1 MLRTK
6 VSPMTAMEEEIEA
19 LRKENE
25 YLRKQNASMTLMT
38 HEVFEK
44 VIEKLEMKRSGLRQ
58 EFDDK
63 FNYHRF
69 SDLYY
74 EYIAEYHLYD
84 THRDFNQ
91 DDWEYFWTN
100 YDELVYRNVFAEVE
114 WQDVFAEQSDRCRQC
129 GGINGCACGD

>member
-1 MLRTK
+1 
-6 VSPMTAMEEEIEA
+6 MTAMEEEMEA
-19 LRKENE
+19 LRKENAR
-25 YLRKQNASMTLMT
+25 LRKENLFLNLMSQD
-38 HEVFEK
+38 VFEK

-91 DDWEYFWTN
+91 EDWEYFWTN
-100 YDELVYRNVFAEVE
+100 YDELVYRNGFAEVE

-129 GGINGCACGD
+129 GGINGCACAI

>member
-1 MLRTK
+1 MKQENAR
-6 VSPMTAMEEEIEA
+6 
-19 LRKENE
+19 LRKEN
-25 YLRKQNASMTLMT
+25 LFLNLMSQD
-38 HEVFEK
+38 VFEK

-74 EYIAEYHLYD
+74 EYIAEYHLHD

-91 DDWEYFWTN
+91 EDWEYFWTN
-100 YDELVYRNVFAEVE
+100 YDELVYRNGFAEVE

-129 GGINGCACGD
+129 GGINGCACGI

>member
-1 MLRTK
+1 
-6 VSPMTAMEEEIEA
+6 MTAMEEEMEA
-19 LRKENE
+19 LRKENAR
-25 YLRKQNASMTLMT
+25 LRKENLFLNLMSQD
-38 HEVFEK
+38 VFEK

-129 GGINGCACGD
+129 GGINGCACAI

>member
-1 MLRTK
+1 MKQENAR
-6 VSPMTAMEEEIEA
+6 
-19 LRKENE
+19 LRKEN
-25 YLRKQNASMTLMT
+25 LFLKLMSQD
-38 HEVFEK
+38 VFEK

-74 EYIAEYHLYD
+74 EYRAEYHLYD

-100 YDELVYRNVFAEVE
+100 YDELVYRNGFAEVE

-129 GGINGCACGD
+129 GGINGCACGI

>member
-1 MLRTK
+1 
-6 VSPMTAMEEEIEA
+6 MTAMEEEMEA
-19 LRKENE
+19 LRKENAR
-25 YLRKQNASMTLMT
+25 LRKENLFLNLMSQD
-38 HEVFEK
+38 VFEK
-44 VIEKLEMKRSGLRQ
+44 VTEKLEMKRSGLRQ

-91 DDWEYFWTN
+91 EDWEYFWTN
-100 YDELVYRNVFAEVE
+100 YDELVYRNGFAEVE

-129 GGINGCACGD
+129 GGINGCACAI

>member
-1 MLRTK
+1 
-6 VSPMTAMEEEIEA
+6 MTAMEEEMEA
-19 LRKENE
+19 LRKENAR
-25 YLRKQNASMTLMT
+25 LRKENLFLNLMSQD
-38 HEVFEK
+38 VFEK

-63 FNYHRF
+63 FNFHRF

-91 DDWEYFWTN
+91 EDWEYFWTN
-100 YDELVYRNVFAEVE
+100 YDELVYRNGFAEVE

-129 GGINGCACGD
+129 GGINGCACAI

>member
-1 MLRTK
+1 MK
-6 VSPMTAMEEEIEA
+6 QENAC
-19 LRKENE
+19 LRKEN
-25 YLRKQNASMTLMT
+25 LFLNLMSQD
-38 HEVFEK
+38 VFEK
-44 VIEKLEMKRSGLRQ
+44 VTEKLEMKRSGLRQ

-91 DDWEYFWTN
+91 EDWEYFWTN
-100 YDELVYRNVFAEVE
+100 YDELVYRNGFAEVE

-129 GGINGCACGD
+129 GGINGCACAI

>member
-1 MLRTK
+1 MGAKTGDT
-6 VSPMTAMEEEIEA
+6 VEE
-19 LRKENE
+19 LRKENAR
-25 YLRKQNASMTLMT
+25 LRKENLFLNLMSQD
-38 HEVFEK
+38 VFEK

-63 FNYHRF
+63 FNFHRF

-91 DDWEYFWTN
+91 EDWEYFWTN
-100 YDELVYRNVFAEVE
+100 YDELVYRNGFAEVE

>member
-1 MLRTK
+1 MI
-6 VSPMTAMEEEIEA
+6 SPDEEIEA

>member
-1 MLRTK
+1 MTEMKQENARLRT
-6 VSPMTAMEEEIEA
+6 
-19 LRKENE
+19 EN
-25 YLRKQNASMTLMT
+25 LFLNLMSQD
-38 HEVFEK
+38 VFEK

-91 DDWEYFWTN
+91 EDWEYFWTN
-100 YDELVYRNVFAEVE
+100 YDELVYRNGFAEVE

-129 GGINGCACGD
+129 GGINGCACAI